1 MCSRLQKPRDDALG
15 QNRLAQLSIV
25 LFFSVVIYAA
35 VIALTFF
42 FSFVSFR
49 IDNRLHF
56 FSLFTKLVFEKH
68 YMAHSFLSQLSVKFT
83 ANGWRTP
90 RHLSACAHFIACNS
104 TQARGEYEDL
114 LTLYSTEMFLIS

>member
-35 VIALTFF
+35 VIAFTFF

-56 FSLFTKLVFEKH
+56 FFTVHKTRFRKALHGALVSVPAF
-68 YMAHSFLSQLSVKFT
+68 SQVY
-83 ANGWRTP
+83 G
-90 RHLSACAHFIACNS
+90 
-104 TQARGEYEDL
+104 
-114 LTLYSTEMFLIS
+114 